1 MGKCAI
7 GGSVKCVS
15 AKLDKFCSSNV
26 QFFCILVCVPFA
38 FVLVKFD
45 LIVETLDTSSV
56 SISIPKISLDFD
68 LHPGVVAL
76 D

>member
-26 QFFCILVCVPFA
+26 QFFLYFSLCSICVCTCE
-38 FVLVKFD
+38 
-45 LIVETLDTSSV
+45 IRSNCWNSW
-56 SISIPKISLDFD
+56 
-68 LHPGVVAL
+68 H
-76 D
+76 

>member
-1 MGKCAI
+1 MQNLTNFA
-7 GGSVKCVS
+7 
-15 AKLDKFCSSNV
+15 V
-26 QFFCILVCVPFA
+26 QMFSFFCILVCVPFA